1 MINQFNEL
9 SYKIHNRLL
18 RYKVLRK
25 PIISFEESMRAL
37 AFRLNGKNRETL
49 SKKYSSLDGFDQI
62 FQFACD
68 VLGPH
73 QKRKEI
79 EGFLDFA
86 ASRNPRTAL
95 EIGMAQAG
103 TTFLLKER
111 ISTLDLL
118 MGADIHLHNVF
129 VLEAFNKRGCR
140 LHFFEGDSADAAIK
154 AEIKN
159 TLAGRK
165 LDLLFIDGDH
175 SYEGVKSDFE
185 KYKELVSDGGMI
197 VFHDICQDFQ
207 TRFGI
212 HSGNYTGGVPQFW
225 KEIRQKFEFHEFV
238 EDYEQDGFGIGCLIY
253 QARDAKT

>member
-1 MINQFNEL
+1 MMNEL
-9 SYKIHNRLL
+9 SFKIHNRLL
-18 RYKVLRK
+18 RYKALRK
-25 PIISFEESMRAL
+25 PIISFEESMRKL
-37 AFRLNGKNRETL
+37 AFRLNSTARERVAR
-49 SKKYSSLDGFDQI
+49 KYAAVSNFDQL

-79 EGFLDFA
+79 ERFLDFA
-86 ASRNPRTAL
+86 ASRNPKIAL

-129 VLEAFNKRGCR
+129 ILEAFNKRGCR
-140 LHFFEGDSADAAIK
+140 LQFFEGDSADSVIK

-159 TLAGRK
+159 TLDGCK

-197 VFHDICQDFQ
+197 VFHDICEDFQ
-207 TRFGI
+207 TRYGI

-225 KEIRQKFEFHEFV
+225 KEIRQEFEFQEFV
-238 EDYEQDGFGIGCLIY
+238 EDYDQDGFGIGCLIY
-253 QARDAKT
+253 QARDSKT